1 MTRRFM
7 VLSAGMGAGHDAV
20 AGELARRLGAQ
31 GHQVLVHDVLTL
43 LPAGAGRALRSS
55 YRFAVRHAPFLYAG
69 VHALF
74 LAPGGDDGR
83 AGDGTPGGR
92 PGRSRLLDVSPL
104 PALAEGRLSALVRE
118 WRPDAVVSTFHLAA
132 QITGRMRGRGTL
144 PVPSAVFVT
153 DFALHRGWFHPDN
166 DLYLCVTE
174 SCAEAVR
181 SATGA
186 RTAVPGPVVPP
197 EFGRP
202 PDTGTP
208 DPGTP
213 GRPEVLIC
221 TGAWGVGSGLI
232 RTAQALAGH
241 GCLPV
246 LLCGR
251 DERLRRR
258 AGAVPGTIALGW
270 VDDLPRRMA
279 SARLLVDNAAGQT
292 AVQALAAGLPVVG
305 YRPLAGHGA
314 TGVRAMAAE
323 GLTASASSLGELLW
337 RADELLAPGPVREA
351 QLARAAALFRDDA
364 ARFVAELAAA

>member
-20 AGELARRLGAQ
+20 AGELARRLSAD
-31 GHQVLVHDVLTL
+31 GHEVLVRDVLAL

-55 YRFAVRHAPFLYAG
+55 YRFSVRHVPVLYAG

-74 LAPGGDDGR
+74 LAPGG
-83 AGDGTPGGR
+83 AGDDSADGW
-92 PGRSRLLDVSPL
+92 PGRSRLLDVSP
-104 PALAEGRLSALVRE
+104 PAALAEGRLGALVRA

-144 PVPSAVFVT
+144 RVPSAVFVT
-153 DFALHRGWFHPDN
+153 DFAVHRGWLHPDN
-166 DLYLCVTE
+166 DLYLCVTQ
-174 SCAEAVR
+174 SCADAVR
-181 SATGA
+181 TATGA
-186 RTAVPGPVVPP
+186 RTAVCGPVVPP
-197 EFGRP
+197 EFGRASDHGRDGP
-202 PDTGTP
+202 PER
-208 DPGTP
+208 
-213 GRPEVLIC
+213 RPTVLIC

-246 LLCGR
+246 VLCGR

-258 AGAVPGTIALGW
+258 AGAVPGAVALGW

-292 AVQALAAGLPVVG
+292 AVQALAAGLPVMG
-305 YRPLAGHGA
+305 YRPLPGHGA
-314 TGVRAMAAE
+314 TGVCAMAAE
-323 GLTASASSLGELLW
+323 GLTASAGGLGELLW
-337 RADELLAPGPVREA
+337 RVDELLAPGPVREG

-364 ARFVAELAAA
+364 ARLVAELAGA

>member
-31 GHQVLVHDVLTL
+31 GHKVLVRDVLTL

-55 YRFAVRHAPFLYAG
+55 YRFSVRHAPFLYAG

-74 LAPGGDDGR
+74 LAPGE
-83 AGDGTPGGR
+83 AGDGAPAGR
-92 PGRSRLLDVSPL
+92 PGRSGLLDVSPL
-104 PALAEGRLSALVRE
+104 PALAERRLGALVRE

-166 DLYLCVTE
+166 DLYLCVTR

-186 RTAVPGPVVPP
+186 RAAVSGPVVPP
-197 EFGRP
+197 EFGRTP
-202 PDTGTP
+202 NTGA
-208 DPGTP
+208 PGP
-213 GRPEVLIC
+213 PEVLLC
-221 TGAWGVGSGLI
+221 AGAWGVGSGLI

-258 AGAVPGTIALGW
+258 AGAVPGTVALGW
-270 VDDLPRRMA
+270 VDDLPLRMA

-305 YRPLAGHGA
+305 YRPLAGHGT

-323 GLTASASSLGELLW
+323 GLTASAGSLGELLW
-337 RADELLAPGPVREA
+337 HVDELLTPGPVREG

-364 ARFVAELAAA
+364 ALFVTELAEA